1 MPSYEE
7 ISAIFDKVD
16 KEIKERHEQEEREWQ
31 KEIERRRTNGEKI
44 IGPSSGPAPKQRCDH
59 PNTPEDSTAT
69 IMWIVAMVISLL
81 FKGGWV
87 LCIVETIIWF
97 KFISRYW

>member
-7 ISAIFDKVD
+7 MRAIFDKVD
-16 KEIKERHEQEEREWQ
+16 KEYKERKEQEEREWQ
-31 KEIERRRTNGEKI
+31 EEVARRKANGERFI
-44 IGPSSGPAPKQRCDH
+44 EPGPAPKQRCDH

-69 IMWIVAMVISLL
+69 IMWIAAMIISLL